1 MKRLIDI
8 LTILLFASTIAL
20 CSDPQGKPDLIIESV
35 HFQWIPIVY
44 GPGHLPQGGDPK
56 VRGIF
61 TLLIR
66 NIGQGDFQDAFYIKT
81 TLPRVFGSRQDT
93 YHTRVNSAMLPIQV
107 GDALPVEISLPS
119 NPNSSRAMLVT
130 FVILDEIFD
139 PYNKI
144 KITLNDSDMTNNSFE
159 YRVGQEDK

>member
-1 MKRLIDI
+1 MKRLIYI
-8 LTILLFASTIAL
+8 ITILLFASAIAK

-44 GPGHLPQGGDPK
+44 GPGYLPRGSDPK

-66 NIGQGDFQDAFYIKT
+66 NIGQGDFQDAFDIKT
-81 TLPRVFGSRQDT
+81 TLPRVFGGRQDT
-93 YHTRVNSAMLPIQV
+93 YDTRVNSAMLPIQV
-107 GDALPVEISLPS
+107 GHALPVEISLPPNN
-119 NPNSSRAMLVT
+119 NPSRTMPVT

-144 KITLNDSDMTNNSFE
+144 KITLVESDRTNNSFE
-159 YRVGQEDK
+159 YQVGQEDK